1 MHKIRGFRTPADFRV
16 WLEKNHHRTDALGM
30 RIFKKASG
38 RVSITYAEALDE
50 ALCYG
55 WIDGLK
61 LPHDELSFVQRFTQ
75 RRAKSGWSKINTKHV
90 ERLTREGRMRAPG
103 QAAVDAARNDGR
115 WEAAYDSGANATIPA
130 DLLRS
135 LDKNKKARAFFDT
148 LNKANRY
155 AIVYRLQTA
164 KKAETRA
171 RRMQQI
177 LAMMARGEKFH

>member
-1 MHKIRGFRTPADFRV
+1 M
-16 WLEKNHHRTDALGM
+16 
-30 RIFKKASG
+30 
-38 RVSITYAEALDE
+38 DE

-75 RRAKSGWSKINTKHV
+75 RRAKSGWSKINTQHV

-103 QAAVDAARNDGR
+103 QAAVDAAREDGR
-115 WEAAYDSGANATIPA
+115 WEAAYDSGANATVPH
-130 DLLRS
+130 DLLTA
-135 LDKNKKARAFFDT
+135 LDKNKKARAFFDM

-177 LAMMARGEKFH
+177 LVMMAKGETFH